1 MPGKGTHC
9 AESKLLQKKYF
20 YRLDAD
26 DPEMKKFSAA
36 LGAYIERHGWSI
48 PEAADQIGIDDRT
61 LWAWLDGETGPM
73 DNTAYEIDDLLGLG
87 VWNHD
92 EYADDYYRIRGRHN
106 HG

>member
-1 MPGKGTHC
+1 MPRKASHYTK
-9 AESKLLQKKYF
+9 SKLSRQKYF

-26 DPEMKKFSAA
+26 DPETKKFSAA
-36 LGAYIERHGWSI
+36 LRAYIERNGWSV

-61 LWAWLDGETGPM
+61 LSAWLEGETGPM
-73 DNTAYEIDDLLGLG
+73 DNTAYEIDDMLGLG

-92 EYADDYYRIRGRHN
+92 EYLDDYYRIRGRHN